1 MPKPVYDR
9 SADAS
14 RNTPPDTPPD
24 TSPTTA
30 PEPRSEAAAQL
41 LRVAGRLFAERGVDG
56 VTVRQIADA
65 AGQKNHA
72 AVGYHFG
79 SKEALVR
86 ALVQDGAMLIDQ
98 RRNTWLDALEA
109 GGGPH
114 HVREVV
120 DVLIQAGIQ
129 LGPPGQPEH
138 YNRFVVLLG
147 MTHRA
152 DFMAALDGR
161 WNAGYL
167 RCLAHLR
174 RLMPAMPT
182 ALQNQRFVFL
192 GAYLGGVLAARDAE
206 LADTSRAHPTWR
218 AERTLQHFAA
228 TMTALLQA
236 PTA

>member
-1 MPKPVYDR
+1 MDR
-9 SADAS
+9 DPAA
-14 RNTPPDTPPD
+14 
-24 TSPTTA
+24 
-30 PEPRSEAAAQL
+30 PRSDAAQHL
-41 LRVAGRLFAERGVDG
+41 LRTACRLFAERGVDG
-56 VTVRQIADA
+56 VTVRDIADA

-79 SKEALVR
+79 SKDALIR
-86 ALVQDGAMLIDQ
+86 ALVIDGAALIDE

-109 GGGPH
+109 EGGPRS
-114 HVREVV
+114 VREVV
-120 DVLIQAGIQ
+120 DVLIRAGIDVD
-129 LGPPGQPEH
+129 GPGQPPH

-152 DFMAALDGR
+152 FFMDTLAGR
-161 WNAGYL
+161 WNRGYQ

-206 LADTSRAHPTWR
+206 LADTSRDHPTWR
-218 AERTLQHFAA
+218 DERTLAHFAA
-228 TMTALLQA
+228 TMTALLEA
-236 PTA
+236 PP